1 MQYIMSN
8 KFLVVLNDKNEALA
22 FEIIKDKNGKT
33 WLPHQGHPL
42 RESMFNPKLEFCTI

>member
-33 WLPHQGHPL
+33 WLDPEGV
-42 RESMFNPKLEFCTI
+42 NIDKDGAGCCNV